1 MGINSAKNT
10 PNIGKFSKGCKPAK
24 NADTHIEELTKV
36 LDTLFQDLDLNQHTE
51 LDREAHDGGTDEKK
65 KKKRKGTKKKKKAK
79 ALEGGK
85 AVAVENVVD
94 CFADDQGVG
103 TNDGDTDDAPSKK
116 KKKNRKRGG
125 QKKKKAPVD
134 TFDSIVESASAKF
147 VSLTE
152 SKRRQ
157 VEHDL
162 DEEINK
168 NRIKTAVLDP
178 NRPWD
183 VDYEIGATKS
193 ILDLSIAEKK
203 KLKSIL
209 REITVDNRL
218 EARKKSV
225 MASRMRTAVEIEIE
239 KLQEGHECSAL
250 DGFGCNAKVI
260 EGMWRKRDQL
270 LELYTVLAVE
280 REKDRFAIRTFAE
293 RELVYIDQTILAC
306 KRRIE
311 EKTEISKMRLAQ
323 AIADANSCLRSLMAG
338 QGHGN

>member
-10 PNIGKFSKGCKPAK
+10 PNIGKFSKGCKLAK

-36 LDTLFQDLDLNQHTE
+36 LDTLFQDLDLNQHAE
-51 LDREAHDGGTDEKK
+51 LDREAQDVGTDEKK
-65 KKKRKGTKKKKKAK
+65 KKKRK
-79 ALEGGK
+79 
-85 AVAVENVVD
+85 
-94 CFADDQGVG
+94 
-103 TNDGDTDDAPSKK
+103 DDAPSKK

-125 QKKKKAPVD
+125 QKKKKAPVN

-168 NRIKTAVLDP
+168 NRIKTAGIDP

-218 EARKKSV
+218 EARKKAIMV
-225 MASRMRTAVEIEIE
+225 SRMKTAVEIEIE

-270 LELYTVLAVE
+270 LELYTVLVGE
-280 REKDRFAIRTFAE
+280 REKDRLAIRTFAE

-306 KRRIE
+306 KKRIE
-311 EKTEISKMRLAQ
+311 EQTEISKMRLAQ
-323 AIADANSCLRSLMAG
+323 AIADANSCLRLLMAG